1 MGAPTN
7 TYNSLTELSLGQIPQ
22 VDDDDLYIALLDIH
36 NALEA
41 ILQSSDDA
49 DAIFAAYITKQRNNT
64 AVNADYTVLVTDGT
78 VEVDATAGDII
89 VTLHP
94 VSEGKGFRYNI
105 KRIDLVPANKVTLLG
120 DGLELV
126 DDRALGIKISTKS
139 SYTVKAND
147 DEDGWN
153 II

>member
-1 MGAPTN
+1 MGAPIN
-7 TYNSLTELSLGQIPQ
+7 TYDSNTELSLGQIPQ
-22 VDDDDLYIALLDIH
+22 IDDPDLYTALLDIH
-36 NALEA
+36 NAIEA

-49 DAIFAAYITKQRNNT
+49 DAILTAYIDKQRNNT
-64 AVNADYTVLVTDGT
+64 SVNTNYTVLVTDGT
-78 VEVDATAGDII
+78 VEVDASTGDII

-105 KRIDLVPANKVTLLG
+105 KRIDLVPASKVTLLG
-120 DGLELV
+120 DGVELV
-126 DDRALGIKISTKS
+126 DDRADGIKISTKS

>member
-22 VDDDDLYIALLDIH
+22 VDDPDLYTVILDIH
-36 NALEA
+36 NAIEA

-49 DAIFAAYITKQRNNT
+49 DAIITTYIDKQRNNT
-64 AVNADYTVLVTDGT
+64 AISDDYTVLVTDGT
-78 VEVDATAGDII
+78 VEVDASAGDII

-105 KRIDLVPANKVTLLG
+105 KRIDLVPTNKVTLLG
-120 DGLELV
+120 DGAELV
-126 DDRALGIKISTKS
+126 DDKPLGINISTKS